1 MPESDKLLQQ
11 LVDKLVAAH
20 GRSLVSVVL
29 YGSAAGGDHHASY
42 SDLNVFCVL
51 AAVTPRELAASEP
64 VFTWWRN
71 QHQPA
76 PLLMSEHE
84 MRTSTDCFPIEFKD
98 MLERRRVLHGADV
111 VAGLEVDEVFYRAQV
126 EHDLRAKLLRL
137 RQKAAGVLSNSE
149 MLIQLMADS
158 LSTFCVLAHHALHL
172 TGEDAPWGKRE
183 IAGRCA
189 ARFGLNAQPFYTLL
203 DLREG
208 RAKARDLKAVALFA
222 TYLEAIGVLVD
233 AVDKLDR

>member
-1 MPESDKLLQQ
+1 MPDFDKLLQQ
-11 LVDKLVAAH
+11 LVDKMVAAH
-20 GRSLVSVVL
+20 GSSLISVVL
-29 YGSAAGGDHHASY
+29 YGSAAGTDHHAAY

-51 AAVTPRELAASEP
+51 AAVTPKELAACEP
-64 VFTWWRN
+64 VFVWWRD

-98 MLERRRVLHGADV
+98 MLERRKVLHGTDV
-111 VAGLEVDEVFYRAQV
+111 IAGLEVDEVFYRAQV
-126 EHDLRAKLLRL
+126 EHDLRAKLLRV

-149 MLIQLMADS
+149 LLIRLMADS
-158 LSTFCVLAHHALHL
+158 LSTFFVLARHGLRLA
-172 TGEDAPWGKRE
+172 GEAAPFGKRE
-183 IAGRCA
+183 IAARSA
-189 ARFGLNAQPFYTLL
+189 ERFGLNAQAFYTLL

-208 RAKARDLKAVALFA
+208 RVKARDLNAAELFG

>member
-1 MPESDKLLQQ
+1 MPEFDKLLQQ
-11 LVDKLVAAH
+11 LVERLVAAH
-20 GRSLVSVVL
+20 GRSRISVVL
-29 YGSAAGGDHHASY
+29 YGSAAGSDHHGAY

-51 AAVTPRELAASEP
+51 TAVTPKELAASEP
-64 VFTWWRN
+64 VFAWWRD
-71 QHQPA
+71 QKQPA

-98 MLERRRVLHGADV
+98 MLERRKVLHGTDA

-126 EHDLRAKLLRL
+126 EHDLRAKLLRV

-149 MLIQLMADS
+149 LLIRLMADS
-158 LSTFCVLAHHALHL
+158 LSTFCVLGRHALRL
-172 TGEDAPWGKRE
+172 TGEDAPWSKRE
-183 IAGRCA
+183 IAARCGE
-189 ARFGLNAQPFYTLL
+189 RFGMNAQSFYTLL

-208 RAKARDLKAVALFA
+208 RVKARDLNAAALFG

>member
-1 MPESDKLLQQ
+1 MPDFDKLLQQ
-11 LVDKLVAAH
+11 LVEKLASAH
-20 GRSLVSVVL
+20 GRSLISVVL
-29 YGSAAGGDHHASY
+29 YGSAVGAEHHAVY

-51 AAVTPRELAASEP
+51 AAVTPKELAASEP

-71 QHQPA
+71 QNQPA

-84 MRTSTDCFPIEFKD
+84 MRAGTDCFPIEFKD
-98 MLERRRVLHGADV
+98 MLERRKVLYGTDV

-126 EHDLRAKLLRL
+126 EHDLRAKLLRV

-149 MLIQLMADS
+149 LLIRLMADS
-158 LSTFCVLAHHALHL
+158 LSTFCVLGHHALHL
-172 TGEDAPWGKRE
+172 KGEDAPWGKRDVVT
-183 IAGRCA
+183 RCA
-189 ARFGLNAQPFYTLL
+189 ERFGLNPQSFYTLL

-208 RAKARDLKAVALFA
+208 RVKARDLDATSLFA

>member
-1 MPESDKLLQQ
+1 MPDYDKLLQQ

-20 GRSLVSVVL
+20 GRSLISIVL
-29 YGSAAGGDHHASY
+29 YGSAAGTEHHGAY

-64 VFTWWRN
+64 VFAWWRN
-71 QHQPA
+71 EHQPA

-98 MLERRRVLHGADV
+98 MLERRRVLHGVDV
-111 VAGLEVDEVFYRAQV
+111 VAGLVVDEVFYRAQV

-149 MLIQLMADS
+149 LLIKLMADS
-158 LSTFCVLAHHALHL
+158 LSTFSVLGHHALHL
-172 TGEDAPWGKRE
+172 AEEDAPWGKRE
-183 IAGRCA
+183 IAARCA
-189 ARFGLNAQPFYTLL
+189 ERFGMNAQSFYTLL

-208 RAKARDLKAVALFA
+208 KVKARDLNATSLFA

>member
-1 MPESDKLLQQ
+1 MPEFDKLLQQ

-20 GRSLVSVVL
+20 GRSLISVVL
-29 YGSAAGGDHHASY
+29 YGSAAGADHHAAY

-51 AAVTPRELAASEP
+51 AEVTPKELAASEP
-64 VFTWWRN
+64 VFVWWRD

-84 MRTSTDCFPIEFKD
+84 MSTSTDCFPIEFKD
-98 MLERRRVLHGADV
+98 MLERRKVLHGTDV
-111 VAGLEVDEVFYRAQV
+111 VASLEVDEVFYRAQV
-126 EHDLRAKLLRL
+126 EHDLRAKLLRV

-149 MLIQLMADS
+149 LLIRLMADS
-158 LSTFCVLAHHALHL
+158 LSTFCVLARHALRL
-172 TGEDAPWGKRE
+172 TGDAAPWSKRE
-183 IAGRCA
+183 IAARSA
-189 ARFGLNAQPFYTLL
+189 ERFGLNAQSFYTLL

-208 RAKARDLKAVALFA
+208 RVKARDLNSAELFA

>member
-1 MPESDKLLQQ
+1 MSDFDKLLRQ
-11 LVDKLVAAH
+11 LVDRLLAAH
-20 GRSLVSVVL
+20 GKSLTSVVL
-29 YGSAAGGDHHASY
+29 YGSAAGSEHQAAY

-98 MLERRRVLHGADV
+98 MLERRKVLHGEDV
-111 VAGLEVDEVFYRAQV
+111 VASLEVDEKFYRAQV
-126 EHDLRAKLLRL
+126 EHELRAKVLRL
-137 RQKAAGVLSNSE
+137 RQKAAGVLSNSG
-149 MLIQLMADS
+149 LLVRLMADS
-158 LSTFCVLAHHALHL
+158 LSTFCVLARHALRL
-172 TGEDAPWGKRE
+172 AGVDASFGKRE
-183 IAGRCA
+183 IAARCA
-189 ARFGLNAQPFYTLL
+189 EHFGLNAQPFYTLL

-208 RAKARDLKAVALFA
+208 RVKARDLNAEALFV
-222 TYLEAIGVLVD
+222 TYLEATCALVD

>member
-1 MPESDKLLQQ
+1 MPDFDKLLQQ
-11 LVDKLVAAH
+11 LVEKLVAAH

-29 YGSAAGGDHHASY
+29 YGSAAGGNHHAAY

-51 AAVTPRELAASEP
+51 AAVTPKELAASEP
-64 VFTWWRN
+64 VFSWWRN
-71 QHQPA
+71 QNQPA

-84 MRTSTDCFPIEFKD
+84 MRASTDCFPIEFKD
-98 MLERRRVLHGADV
+98 MLERRKVLHGADV
-111 VAGLEVDEVFYRAQV
+111 VDGLVVDEVFYRAQV
-126 EHDLRAKLLRL
+126 EHDLRAKLLRV
-137 RQKAAGVLSNSE
+137 RQKAAGVLSNSDL
-149 MLIQLMADS
+149 LIRLMADS

-172 TGEDAPWGKRE
+172 TGEDVPWGKRE
-183 IAGRCA
+183 IARDCA
-189 ARFGLNAQPFYTLL
+189 ERFGLNPQSFYTLL

-208 RAKARDLKAVALFA
+208 RVKARSLNAATLFA

>member
-1 MPESDKLLQQ
+1 MSESEKLLQQ
-11 LVDKLVAAH
+11 LVGKLTAAH
-20 GRSLVSVVL
+20 GRALISVVL
-29 YGSAAGGDHHASY
+29 YGSAAGTDHHAAY

-51 AAVTPRELAASEP
+51 SAVTPRELAASEP
-64 VFTWWRN
+64 VFAWWRS

-98 MLERRRVLHGADV
+98 MLERRKVLYGADA
-111 VAGLEVDEVFYRAQV
+111 VAGLEVEEVFYRAQV

-137 RQKAAGVLSNSE
+137 RQKAAGVLSNSD
-149 MLIQLMADS
+149 LLTRLMADS
-158 LSTFCVLAHHALHL
+158 LSTFCVLARHALRL
-172 TGEDAPWGKRE
+172 TGEEAPWGKRE
-183 IAGRCA
+183 IAARCA
-189 ARFGLNAQPFYTLL
+189 ERFGMKVQPFYTLL

-208 RAKARDLKAVALFA
+208 RVKARDLKAAALFA

-233 AVDKLDR
+233 AVDKLER

>member
-1 MPESDKLLQQ
+1 MPDFDKVLQQ
-11 LVDKLVAAH
+11 LVEKLLAAH
-20 GRSLVSVVL
+20 GRSLISVVL
-29 YGSAAGGDHHASY
+29 YGSAAGAEHHADY

-51 AAVTPRELAASEP
+51 AAVTPKELAASEP

-84 MRTSTDCFPIEFKD
+84 MRASTDCFPIEFKD
-98 MLERRRVLHGADV
+98 MLERRKVLHGADV

-126 EHDLRAKLLRL
+126 EHDLRAKLLRV

-149 MLIQLMADS
+149 LLIRLMADS
-158 LSTFCVLAHHALHL
+158 LSTFCVLGHHALHL
-172 TGEDAPWGKRE
+172 SGEDAPWGKRD
-183 IAGRCA
+183 IATRCA
-189 ARFGLNAQPFYTLL
+189 ERFGLNPLSFYTLL

-208 RAKARDLKAVALFA
+208 RVKARDLDTAALFA
-222 TYLEAIGVLVD
+222 TYLEAIGALVD

>member
-11 LVDKLVAAH
+11 LVDKLVEAH
-20 GRSLVSVVL
+20 GRSLISVVR
-29 YGSAAGGDHHASY
+29 YGSAAGADHHAAY

-111 VAGLEVDEVFYRAQV
+111 VAGLEVDEAFYRAQV

-149 MLIQLMADS
+149 MLIRLMADS

-172 TGEDAPWGKRE
+172 TGEDAPWSKRE

-189 ARFGLNAQPFYTLL
+189 ERFGLNSQPFYTLL

-208 RAKARDLKAVALFA
+208 RAKARDLKAVALFG